1 MEETTINTET
11 QTIHRPGFLKTLCI
25 LTFIGAGL
33 MILLTLMGT
42 KEAFM
47 SADERA
53 MDITEQMAPLA
64 ESNPEMVDNMVE
76 AVMENQKYALPTWIM
91 GIIFNL
97 LTLLA
102 AIMMWNLKKAGF
114 YLYCAAELLPLI
126 ISFGF
131 FGGIASMKKSM
142 GFFGESAAV
151 IVIAGMIIFD
161 ILFIVLYALNL
172 KHMKR

>member
-1 MEETTINTET
+1 MEETVITNEEQAIR
-11 QTIHRPGFLKTLCI
+11 RPGFLKTLCI
-25 LTFIGAGL
+25 LTFIGVGL

-53 MDITEQMAPLA
+53 IEMTEQMAPFA

-76 AVMENQKYALPTWIM
+76 AMMENQKYALPTWIM

-102 AIMMWNLKKAGF
+102 AIMMWNLKKKGF

-131 FGGIASMKKSM
+131 FGGMASMKKSM

-151 IVIAGMIIFD
+151 VVIAAMIFFD
-161 ILFIVLYALNL
+161 ILFIALYAMNL